1 MDDLH
6 VWRSHQPV
14 TGACTPPIVQIC
26 QVPARQS
33 SIQVPMWLIG
43 IAAVLTLTLSFAPL
57 VGEAQPAGK
66 VSRVGVLSSGS
77 LALDDVGNG
86 RKALLERRSD
96 LGWVVGQNL
105 TIEPRHAE
113 GQLDR
118 LPGLR
123 AELVRL
129 KVGDE
134 PCVREQDSHGRQT
147 GRSPRRATHEVRVRD
162 RPENSEGT
170 RVDDS
175 TIGAGARG

>member
-1 MDDLH
+1 
-6 VWRSHQPV
+6 
-14 TGACTPPIVQIC
+14 
-26 QVPARQS
+26 
-33 SIQVPMWLIG
+33 MWLIG
-43 IAAVLTLTLSFAPL
+43 IAAVLTLTLTFAPL

-86 RKALLERRSD
+86 RQALLERRSD

-118 LPGLR
+118 LPVLA

-129 KVGDE
+129 KVA
-134 PCVREQDSHGRQT
+134 T
-147 GRSPRRATHEVRVRD
+147 SPVYVNKILKGGNRPISPSSNPPKFEFRD

-170 RVDDS
+170 RVDES
-175 TIGAGARG
+175 TIGAGAGGSGP